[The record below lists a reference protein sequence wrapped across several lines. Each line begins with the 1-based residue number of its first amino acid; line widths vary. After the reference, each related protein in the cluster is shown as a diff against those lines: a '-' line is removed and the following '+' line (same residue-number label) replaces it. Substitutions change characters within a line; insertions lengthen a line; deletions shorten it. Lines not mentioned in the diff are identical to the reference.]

1 MKTSIKQDLF
11 QLFTGGIREKGREG
25 EREREIVSAKADS
38 CLAGSQTQLN
48 VHPVLSGTQCNYSTL
63 QTSNYHHAHTEM
75 PDSQEQSLSSLW
87 PKWSSNISLYALFDV
102 FRLNMDDFVTLWSI
116 LHKSLQ
122 DETENRFRRWP
133 LDGDLVPWIGS
144 GKSEWSTLWKAQEKN
159 VCRIRGRCCV
169 QALPERKVLMI

>member
-11 QLFTGGIREKGREG
+11 QLFTGGKG

-75 PDSQEQSLSSLW
+75 PDSQEQSFSSLW

-102 FRLNMDDFVTLWSI
+102 FRLNIDDFVTLWSI
-116 LHKSLQ
+116 LHGSLQ
-122 DETENRFRRWP
+122 DEPGKPFPPLATGWRSGSMNRFW
-133 LDGDLVPWIGS
+133 
-144 GKSEWSTLWKAQEKN
+144 KEWMKHTMASQRKE
-159 VCRIRGRCCV
+159 RV
-169 QALPERKVLMI
+169 QN